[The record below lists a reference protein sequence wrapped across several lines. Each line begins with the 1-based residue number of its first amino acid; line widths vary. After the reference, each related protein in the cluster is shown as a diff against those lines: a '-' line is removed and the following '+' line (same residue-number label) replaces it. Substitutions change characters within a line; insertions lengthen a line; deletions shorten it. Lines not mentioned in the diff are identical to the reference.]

1 MSKFVNLEQIKVLAN
16 KVKSEDAALGTKLE
30 TVTTKVDNLV
40 AAGGEANI
48 LEGVKVN
55 GAALAISDK
64 MVDILIASGEEN
76 GTISVNGAAVA
87 IKGLAALAYKS
98 EITEDELGEALK
110 ASIAAKATK
119 ADLDADRPRG
129 RHREGRLSDRRA
141 GPGRYRCLRPRS
153 FRGRETDPT
162 AEGFEAQANVMY
174 LYMNSKTKHYDIY
187 AKVGESVVLLDDT
200 TVDLSEYAKTA
211 DVTSAIST
219 AIAALNID
227 QYATDDDLTA
237 AVERVTALETAI
249 ANVYT
254 KKEVDDKLA
263 TKMDKASMDAYATD
277 EEAQQAAANAVAG
290 AQATDTEFNAAMNE
304 VWTPSEG

>member
-119 ADLDADRPRG
+119 ADLDALTVRVGDI
-129 RHREGRLSDRRA
+129 EKA
-141 GPGRYRCLRPRS
+141 GYQTAEQVQAAIAASGHAH
-153 FRGRETDPT
+153 FEVAETDPT

-211 DVTSAIST
+211 IST

-263 TKMDKASMDAYATD
+263 TKMDKADMDTYATD

-290 AQATDTEFNAAMNE
+290 AQASDTEFNAAMNE
-304 VWTPSEG
+304 VWTPTEG